1 MKKHILLLAVIL
13 STSSL
18 FAQNFEKI
26 DESPMDATFF
36 PAEAAKRSFTEGVT
50 APMIRVLYSRPSLKD
65 RNIFTTEDKKKDGIT
80 VYGESWRLGANESTE
95 LLLMQNAIIGGK
107 PIKAGRYSIVVTP
120 SEKEWTFH
128 INSENDGW
136 GSYSHQSEMDL
147 VTLSVPVSMATDNL
161 EQLSIALYAPKN
173 DNTVHLKIGW
183 GTYRVEM
190 PITLQ

>member
-26 DESPMDATFF
+26 DESPMDASFF

-65 RNIFTTEDKKKDGIT
+65 RNIFTTEDKKKDGIS

-136 GSYSHQSEMDL
+136 GSYSHQPEMDL

-173 DNTVHLKIGW
+173 DNTVHLKVGW